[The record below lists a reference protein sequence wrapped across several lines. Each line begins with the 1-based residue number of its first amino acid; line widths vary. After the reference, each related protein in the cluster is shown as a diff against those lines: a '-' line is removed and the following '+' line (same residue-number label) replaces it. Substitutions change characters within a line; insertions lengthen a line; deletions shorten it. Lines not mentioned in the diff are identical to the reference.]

1 MKSHGILS
9 RYLRPGFKE
18 GGDSLWDKTKKV
30 WEKVTDGTGNPLHD
44 LAEQHQKEK
53 DRTTEHW
60 RREKYKYFRAPNVGL
75 FERKRDQGDDSYFHE
90 EYDPTKSSLNKIDPT
105 LFDEE
110 KIRDGTQ
117 MIFKLGA
124 DEDIDLNSL
133 GTGFLGSQGFE
144 DIPFMFYES
153 QDDLDYHLD
162 KTDWDDKLL
171 GKPYIDDISYLDKT
185 KERGKMLG
193 RGAVGFVKNLPE
205 MAIGAYRN
213 INPFDALGGI
223 GPYDTWNP
231 KDEAQAKEVDEMFEF
246 PGYSQMM
253 REKFDVEPF
262 QTPKGVFGGIFDADK
277 SLYKKTL
284 FDDEA
289 YATLSAKANIRN
301 DYAGKDDA
309 YIIND
314 LQTKY
319 PHAPLEAIQE
329 YLDVNVKPTL
339 DLSEKDFEDSIYWS
353 DRDALSHDIP
363 GVVASAIGTL
373 PVYAGPLGAL
383 GQGANLISKGNK
395 LSKTISK
402 IRKPLWAKTLDANI
416 GFGIPQG
423 TGEYAVRKLN
433 PTEITVDLPYDSEDE
448 DSIYPVDH

>member
-30 WEKVTDGTGNPLHD
+30 WEKVTDGTGNPLYD
-44 LAEQHQKEK
+44 LAEQQQKEK
-53 DRTTEHW
+53 DKTTEEW
-60 RREKYKYFRAPNVGL
+60 RKERYKYFRGYNVGL
-75 FERKRDQGDDSYFHE
+75 FERKRNQGDDSYFVD
-90 EYDPTKSSLNKIDPT
+90 EYDPTQSSLTKIDPT
-105 LFDEE
+105 MFDEE

-117 MIFKLGA
+117 MIFKLGE

-133 GTGFLGSQGFE
+133 GTGFMGSQGFE

-153 QDDLDYHLD
+153 QDDLDYWLD

-171 GKPYIDDISYLDKT
+171 GKPYKDDISFLDKT

-193 RGAVGFVKNLPE
+193 RGVVGFAKNIPE
-205 MAIGAYRN
+205 MAAGAYRM

-223 GPYDTWNP
+223 GPLDLWDP
-231 KDEAQAKEVDEMFEF
+231 KDEAQAKEVDEMYEF

-253 REKFDVEPF
+253 RDKFGVEPF
-262 QTPKGVFGGIFDADK
+262 QTPKGLFGGILDADK
-277 SLYKKTL
+277 SLYKETL

-289 YATLSAKANIRN
+289 YANLSEKANLRN
-301 DYAGKDDA
+301 DYAGKDEA

-314 LQTKY
+314 LQIKY
-319 PHAPLEAIQE
+319 PNATLEAIQQHVDRE
-329 YLDVNVKPTL
+329 VRPVLDM
-339 DLSEKDFEDSIYWS
+339 SEKDFEDAIYWS

-363 GVVASAIGTL
+363 GVVASIAGSL
-373 PVYAGPLGAL
+373 PVYAGPLGAV
-383 GQGANLISKGNK
+383 GQGANLLSKGNK
-395 LSKTISK
+395 LSKMISK
-402 IRKPLWAKTLDANI
+402 VRKPAKVKALDASI
-416 GFGIPQG
+416 GIGIPQV

-433 PTEITVDLPYDSEDE
+433 PTEVTLDLPYDSEDE
-448 DSIYPVDH
+448 DSIYPQ